1 VSSTTC
7 LRPLTPPD
15 SASGPIPDAR
25 DAVLDRACRA
35 ATWPRATQAR
45 YRMCSLVS
53 ALGSPGLRRGSSRA
67 ESGRWS
73 SAQRGR
79 PRHGSGR
86 SESRRALLLA
96 ICETGDALPVEARLR
111 RLAGIQARSRVAALV
126 QSGNGL
132 APRSRPASVSLS
144 TSGSASAP
152 RLLLLRSAYL
162 AICGAHPLRAASRAR
177 RLLPARAVAVIV
189 AISSLLRTRC
199 EHLTHSQRAPPSR
212 DKRSEGL
219 PASHESDRPGSSP
232 GPSVETKIARRMCC
246 LPSGDDTFAAAAD
259 RSGLTSCAP
268 ATRRG
273 TSWVYEV

>member
-1 VSSTTC
+1 MKRWSKAGASPTSTT
-7 LRPLTPPD
+7 RS
-15 SASGPIPDAR
+15 SAS
-25 DAVLDRACRA
+25 
-35 ATWPRATQAR
+35 
-45 YRMCSLVS
+45 CSLLVDFPRQASAVRAWEPS
-53 ALGSPGLRRGSSRA
+53 ALKCCSAPRGDDSIDSLRCPLWTTDERLMA
-67 ESGRWS
+67 VGRI
-73 SAQRGR
+73 R
-79 PRHGSGR
+79 R

-132 APRSRPASVSLS
+132 APRSRLASVRLS